1 MGRRGQPP
9 KRVIAIPSAPV
20 KQAGAKELHFSSV
33 KDAANYVGMF
43 DSSLIRI
50 MKRDNCSL
58 PSCGFYFDYEIGEDD

>member
-33 KDAANYVGMF
+33 KEAANYFGMIATRL
-43 DSSLIRI
+43 SYILKHGAS
-50 MKRDNCSL
+50 NL
-58 PSCGFYFDYEIGEDD
+58 PSCGYYFDYEIGEYD